1 MSTKTRKEGGILFL
15 LAFGHE
21 RSRTPPSTRAN
32 AHERAS
38 LSRSTTSATPRD
50 EPVYEINKYAPRE
63 RKRERCEYFFPLF
76 ILCLLDQAQL
86 SLSNYLKS
94 E

>member
-1 MSTKTRKEGGILFL
+1 MEANEHENTEGGILFL

-50 EPVYEINKYAPRE
+50 EPAAVYEINKYALARE
-63 RKRERCEYFFPLF
+63 REGEIWLVG
-76 ILCLLDQAQL
+76 
-86 SLSNYLKS
+86 
-94 E
+94 

>member
-50 EPVYEINKYAPRE
+50 EPIYEINKYAPRE
-63 RKRERCEYFFPLF
+63 RKRCEYFFPLF
-76 ILCLLDQAQL
+76 IYMCLLDRAQL
-86 SLSNYLKS
+86 SLSNYLKR